1 MTNLHLLVIDQLYL
15 LNLDGQMNSYTCWIC
30 DGQFQGWPNNA
41 EPISIGVCCDQCNYE
56 FVIPARFGEY

>member
-1 MTNLHLLVIDQLYL
+1 MRKI
-15 LNLDGQMNSYTCWIC
+15 GQVNSYTCWIC

-41 EPISIGVCCDQCNYE
+41 EPVSVGVCCDQCNYE